1 VQRLKPLLEAG
12 VKPSF
17 CDIKLHKGILDVKS
31 KLEVVDLLLEYGAD
45 PKEDDSYFLCD
56 AREKPL
62 FHRLVNA
69 GASVSAAL
77 KKMATDNRFHDFKIV
92 FDNAWDEKLITTA
105 LLDEIIAGHTLGEV
119 ETKFL
124 VRKRRKLEDM
134 AHIRVEWCDQ
144 ALLAAYQSATLE
156 EINAKFVACAGDND
170 TSGLFAMLKI
180 GANDDAGY
188 AALRN
193 AVRHEAWHTMHVL
206 STFCPLDTSDLY
218 HTNHLPIVLDA
229 TRNTLKFV
237 LDHCPPVY
245 VPHLLNAALHKAV
258 VNRDDSFA
266 LEIMDMGGNPF
277 SGDGVTAHIIE
288 RRVDAPELQA
298 ALQEWRDALEKGYL
312 ARTAA
317 QGGEPASEKRD
328 PVTLAQRSARRP
340 R

>member
-1 VQRLKPLLEAG
+1 VG
-12 VKPSF
+12 
-17 CDIKLHKGILDVKS
+17 
-31 KLEVVDLLLEYGAD
+31 
-45 PKEDDSYFLCD
+45 
-56 AREKPL
+56 
-62 FHRLVNA
+62 A

-77 KKMATDNRFHDFKIV
+77 KKMATDDRFHDFKIV

-124 VRKRRKLEDM
+124 VRKRRTLEDM
-134 AHIRVEWCDQ
+134 AHIQVEWCDQ
-144 ALLAAYQSATLE
+144 TLLAAYQSATLE

-170 TSGLFAMLKI
+170 KSGLFAMLKL
-180 GANDDAGY
+180 GANDDDGN

-193 AVRHEAWHTMHVL
+193 AVKHEAWYTIHPL
-206 STFCPLDTSDLY
+206 ATFCPLDASDLY
-218 HTNHLPIVLDA
+218 HTDHLSIVLDA

-245 VPHLLNAALHKAV
+245 VPYLLNAALHKAV

-266 LEIMDMGGNPF
+266 REIMDMGGNPF

-288 RRVDAPELQA
+288 RRADAPELQA
-298 ALQEWRDALEKGYL
+298 ALQAWRDAIEKGEL
-312 ARTAA
+312 ARTVA
-317 QGGEPASEKRD
+317 QGGEPTPEKRK
-328 PVTLAQRSARRP
+328 PVTLAHRSARRP